1 LVPSLQK
8 SGRKMDRAHFIK
20 TVSDVASLSSMWLM
34 AKTAEATA
42 TADRRNIED
51 RIREL
56 TGVRDDVEGTE
67 NVKAT
72 GYKVK
77 IVSRLDRKVDA
88 DKVQELAAEH
98 GLTAH
103 LSSLFRW
110 KPELNMS
117 AWKAADE
124 SITRPLAAA
133 ITAKPGRP
141 SFSIEQE

>member
-1 LVPSLQK
+1 
-8 SGRKMDRAHFIK
+8 MDRAEFIN
-20 TVSDVASLSSMWLM
+20 TVSDLASLSGMWIM
-34 AKTAEATA
+34 AKNAETTA

-51 RIREL
+51 RIRKL

-67 NVKAT
+67 TIKVT

-77 IVSRLDRKVDA
+77 IASRLDRKVDA
-88 DKVQELAAEH
+88 EKVQDLAAEH
-98 GLTAH
+98 GLTHH

-117 AWKAADE
+117 AWKSADE
-124 SITRPLAAA
+124 SITGPLLGA
-133 ITAKPGRP
+133 ITTKPGRP

>member
-1 LVPSLQK
+1 
-8 SGRKMDRAHFIK
+8 MTDRTTFIN
-20 TVSDVASLSSMWLM
+20 TVSDLASLSSMWLM
-34 AKTAEATA
+34 AKTAEAVA
-42 TADRRNIED
+42 VADRRTIED
-51 RIREL
+51 RIRDL

-67 NVKAT
+67 TIKVA

-77 IVSRLDRKVDA
+77 VVSRLDRKVDA
-88 DKVQELAAEH
+88 EKVQDLAAEH

-117 AWKAADE
+117 AWKSADE
-124 SITRPLAAA
+124 SITGPLLGA
-133 ITAKPGRP
+133 ITTKPGRP

>member
-1 LVPSLQK
+1 MEREL
-8 SGRKMDRAHFIK
+8 FIK
-20 TVSDVASLSSMWLM
+20 TVSELEALSSMWLM

-42 TADRRNIED
+42 VADRRNIED
-51 RIREL
+51 RIREI

-67 NVKAT
+67 TIKVT

-77 IVSRLDRKVDA
+77 VVSRLDRKVDA
-88 DKVQELAAEH
+88 EKVQDLAAEH

-110 KPELNMS
+110 KPEINMS
-117 AWKAADE
+117 AWKSADE
-124 SITRPLAAA
+124 SITGPLSGA
-133 ITAKPGRP
+133 ITTKPGRP

>member
-1 LVPSLQK
+1 
-8 SGRKMDRAHFIK
+8 MDREHFIK
-20 TVSDVASLSSMWLM
+20 TVSDLASLSSMWLM

-42 TADRRNIED
+42 VSDRRNIED
-51 RIREL
+51 RIRQL
-56 TGVRDDVEGTE
+56 TGLRDDVEGTE
-67 NVKAT
+67 TVKVT

-77 IVSRLDRKVDA
+77 VVSRLDRKVDA
-88 DKVQELAAEH
+88 EKVQDLAAEH

-117 AWKAADE
+117 AWKSADD
-124 SITRPLAAA
+124 SITGPLAGA
-133 ITAKPGRP
+133 ITTKPGRP

>member
-1 LVPSLQK
+1 MERSE
-8 SGRKMDRAHFIK
+8 FIK
-20 TVSDVASLSSMWLM
+20 SVSDLASLSSMWLM

-42 TADRRNIED
+42 VSDRRNIED

-67 NVKAT
+67 TVKVT

-77 IVSRLDRKVDA
+77 VVSRLDRKVDA
-88 DKVQELAAEH
+88 EKVQDLAAEH

-117 AWKAADE
+117 AWKSADE
-124 SITRPLAAA
+124 SITGPLAGA
-133 ITAKPGRP
+133 ITTKPGRP

>member
-1 LVPSLQK
+1 
-8 SGRKMDRAHFIK
+8 MDRAEFIN
-20 TVSDVASLSSMWLM
+20 TVSDLASLSSMWLM
-34 AKTAEATA
+34 AKNAETTA

-51 RIREL
+51 RIRKL

-67 NVKAT
+67 TIKVT

-77 IVSRLDRKVDA
+77 VASRLDRKVDA
-88 DKVQELAAEH
+88 EKVQDLAAEH
-98 GLTAH
+98 GLTHH

-117 AWKAADE
+117 AWKSADE
-124 SITRPLAAA
+124 SITGPLLGA
-133 ITAKPGRP
+133 ITTKPGRP